1 MGVFRQK
8 GRSAMSIEVVR
19 GALLWCAIM
28 NFGLLAV
35 WSLLFVMPHE
45 WVYRLWSRWFRLSI
59 EQFDAVNFAGIVL
72 YKVGILLFNLIPY
85 IALRIVT

>member
-1 MGVFRQK
+1 
-8 GRSAMSIEVVR
+8 MSIEVV
-19 GALLWCAIM
+19 GGVLLWCAIM
-28 NFGLLAV
+28 NFALLAV

-85 IALRIVT
+85 LALRIVT

>member
-1 MGVFRQK
+1 
-8 GRSAMSIEVVR
+8 
-19 GALLWCAIM
+19 
-28 NFGLLAV
+28 LLAV

-85 IALRIVT
+85 VALRIVA

>member
-1 MGVFRQK
+1 
-8 GRSAMSIEVVR
+8 MSIEVVR
-19 GALLWCAIM
+19 GVLLWCAIM
-28 NFGLLAV
+28 NFALLAV

-45 WVYRLWSRWFRLSI
+45 WVYRLWSRWFHLSI

-85 IALRIVT
+85 IALRIVA

>member
-1 MGVFRQK
+1 
-8 GRSAMSIEVVR
+8 MSIEVVR

>member
-1 MGVFRQK
+1 
-8 GRSAMSIEVVR
+8 MSIEVV
-19 GALLWCAIM
+19 GGVLLWCAIM
-28 NFGLLAV
+28 NFALLAV

-72 YKVGILLFNLIPY
+72 YEVGILLFNLIPY
-85 IALRIVT
+85 VALRIVA

>member
-1 MGVFRQK
+1 
-8 GRSAMSIEVVR
+8 MSIEVV
-19 GALLWCAIM
+19 GGVLLWCAII
-28 NFGLLAV
+28 NFALLAV

-85 IALRIVT
+85 VDLRIVT

>member
-1 MGVFRQK
+1 MN
-8 GRSAMSIEVVR
+8 IEVVR

-35 WSLLFVMPHE
+35 WSLLFVLPHE
-45 WVYRLWSRWFRLSI
+45 WFYRLWSRWFLLST
-59 EQFDAVNFAGIVL
+59 EQFDTVNFAGIVF

-85 IALRIVT
+85 IALRIAA

>member
-1 MGVFRQK
+1 
-8 GRSAMSIEVVR
+8 MSIEVV
-19 GALLWCAIM
+19 GGVLLWCAIM
-28 NFGLLAV
+28 NFALLAV

-85 IALRIVT
+85 VALRIVT

>member
-1 MGVFRQK
+1 
-8 GRSAMSIEVVR
+8 MSIEVVR
-19 GALLWCAIM
+19 GVLLWCAIM

-85 IALRIVT
+85 IALRIVA

>member
-1 MGVFRQK
+1 
-8 GRSAMSIEVVR
+8 
-19 GALLWCAIM
+19 LLWCAIM
-28 NFGLLAV
+28 NFALLAV

-72 YKVGILLFNLIPY
+72 YKMGILLFNLIPY
-85 IALRIVT
+85 VALRIVA